1 MNTVSAFGSAGG
13 RGPERSPP
21 SKFMK
26 SNEGQIRGDT
36 SAAANAISHERIP
49 AKQRVKSGVA
59 NTHKYF

>member
-13 RGPERSPP
+13 RQEPSPP

-26 SNEGQIRGDT
+26 SNEGQIGGDS
-36 SAAANAISHERIP
+36 SAAANVISPERIP